1 LGLGYAPRGNEFLDA
16 METLGIER
24 DVLDEAGLLTK
35 REDDSIRARFWNRLL
50 FPIRD
55 LRGRTVGFGGRVLG
69 DGEPK
74 YLNSPES
81 QIFHKRKLL
90 YNLDAAKH
98 AIRKA
103 NSVVVVE
110 GYFDVL
116 RLVEVSIENVV
127 APLGTAFTEE
137 QAHLIKRYCQDV
149 VLLYDSDTAGLRA
162 TFRAADELLGAGL
175 RVSIATLPVGEDP
188 DTLAVSGGA
197 AAIKEL
203 LDDGIDVLER
213 KLQLLERKGWFGT
226 LSGRRRALDRLVPTI
241 RAAADPVTQDLY
253 VDRTADALGVS
264 VESVKREASGRR
276 STGTRTYLR
285 GREEES
291 PPTELE
297 SSRSIPERDLLRVML
312 HAPEWRTRIGES
324 LSDFG
329 ELHQPEGD
337 LVALVMTAEE
347 TTPVTD
353 LLVQVDG
360 AARIVL
366 AELIEVGLGEQNID
380 AIVAGALSLL
390 ESRKLEAKKRAVSR
404 RITVAAEDEKVKLL
418 EEKVALNRE
427 SRKYNTREWNV
438 IRRGGKSGAG

>member
-1 LGLGYAPRGNEFLDA
+1 
-16 METLGIER
+16 
-24 DVLDEAGLLTK
+24 
-35 REDDSIRARFWNRLL
+35 LL

-55 LRGRTVGFGGRVLG
+55 RRGRTGGFGGRVLG

-81 QIFHKRKLL
+81 QIFRKRQLL

-103 NSVVVVE
+103 NGVVVVE

-162 TFRAADELLGAGL
+162 TFRAADELLRAGL
-175 RVSIATLPVGEDP
+175 RVTIATLPPGEDP

-197 AAIKEL
+197 DAIRGL
-203 LDDGIDVLER
+203 LDDGIDVFER

-241 RAAADPVTQDLY
+241 RAATDPVTQDLY
-253 VDRTADALGVS
+253 VDRTAEALGVS
-264 VESVKREASGRR
+264 VESVRREASGRKR
-276 STGTRTYLR
+276 SGARSQSKPLAQDSSGAIAAT
-285 GREEES
+285 
-291 PPTELE
+291 
-297 SSRSIPERDLLRVML
+297 SRSVPERDLLRVML
-312 HAPEWRTRIGES
+312 HAPEWRSRISES
-324 LSDFG
+324 LTDAG

-337 LVALVMTAEE
+337 LITLIASADEAV
-347 TTPVTD
+347 PITD
-353 LLVQVDG
+353 LLIQVDG
-360 AARIVL
+360 AARLVL
-366 AELIEVGLGEQNID
+366 AELIEIGLGEKNVD
-380 AIVAGALSLL
+380 AIVAGALSLI
-390 ESRKLEAKKRAVSR
+390 ESRRLEAKKRAVSR
-404 RITVAAEDEKVKLL
+404 QITVAAEDEKVKLL

-427 SRKYNTREWNV
+427 SRKHNTREWNV
-438 IRRGGKSGAG
+438 FRRGGKSGAG